1 MSEYNFDMQ
10 RLLDTF
16 DGDAEKLA
24 QAFADSLNNELAKQ
38 RQHDYITDAAQDV
51 ADAWEEFVDEYF
63 DENDLPDGMDEEDFY
78 IDAEVVKGILNLF
91 IKLLPYFDL
100 AHEYIEKLEGLNKE
114 VNVAAHKVADN
125 VKNSDVYED
134 VMKRFFKNNGIN

>member
-1 MSEYNFDMQ
+1 MSYNFDMQ

-16 DGDAEKLA
+16 GGDAEKLA
-24 QAFADSLNNELAKQ
+24 QAFADSLNSELAKQ
-38 RQHDYITDAAQDV
+38 RQRDYITDAAQDV
-51 ADAWEEFVDEYF
+51 ADAWGEFVDEYF

-114 VNVAAHKVADN
+114 VSATAHKVADN

-134 VMKRFFKNNGIN
+134 VMKRFFKNNGIS